1 MNILIVDDQ
10 TLLRTGMRLLLQTLC
25 DDYRLL
31 EAPNLETALSLLK
44 KENNIELVISEI
56 KIDGIIT
63 PNLVNVFKG
72 AKSDISILF
81 YSGLAE
87 RLYALPAMR
96 SGADGFIMK
105 HSKPG
110 ELARAIMIVAS
121 GGKYMSLELQ
131 SSLLPKADAGYKKE
145 ELESIDRLSGRE
157 QLIMSQVALGKSTKE
172 IACLLNLK
180 CNTVSTYK
188 KRICKKM
195 NVTDKFELY
204 QKSLAF

>member
-1 MNILIVDDQ
+1 MKILIVDDQ
-10 TLLRTGMRLLLQTLC
+10 TLLRTGMRLLLQTIC
-25 DDYRLL
+25 NDYRLF
-31 EAPNLETALSLLK
+31 EAPNLETALSLLRN
-44 KENNIELVISEI
+44 ENGIELVISEI

-63 PNLVNVFKG
+63 PNLVNIFRG
-72 AKSDISILF
+72 AKPDVSILL

-105 HSKPG
+105 HSKPS
-110 ELARAIMIVAS
+110 ELVRAIMIVAS

-131 SSLLPKADAGYKKE
+131 SSLLPKVDAGYKIE

-157 QLIMSQVALGKSTKE
+157 QVIMGQVALGKSTKE

-180 CNTVSTYK
+180 CNTISTYK
-188 KRICKKM
+188 KRICRKM

-204 QKSLAF
+204 QKSLAL